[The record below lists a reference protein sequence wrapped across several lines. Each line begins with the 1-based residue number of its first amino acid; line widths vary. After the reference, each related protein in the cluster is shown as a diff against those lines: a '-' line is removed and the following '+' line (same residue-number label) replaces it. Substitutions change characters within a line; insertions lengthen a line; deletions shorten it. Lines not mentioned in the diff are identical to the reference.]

1 MNTMV
6 LKNFRMNL
14 ILRVLLL
21 TSNVLLLGW
30 LIFRTNL
37 VVSTILISLL
47 LIYQT
52 WALIRYVDRTNRD
65 LSRFFE
71 AIRYGDFSQTFHSHG
86 LGKSFKQLHVAFGEV
101 MREFQKTRAAKEE
114 HFRYLQTILQHVG
127 IGLIAFQR
135 NGEVELINRAA
146 KRLLNC
152 TQLKNIQ
159 ELAKLNT
166 ELVKTLLNMRS
177 GQKALVKIQDRDEQ
191 LQLALF
197 ATEFR
202 MRGRNMVLVSIQNIH
217 SELEETEIEAWQ
229 KLIRVLTHEIMN
241 SVTPI
246 ASLASTVNELLKQ
259 ISATDNLSSRERA
272 EVLKDICGGLQTIQ
286 KRSEGL
292 MHFVEVYRNLT
303 RLPRPDFKIL
313 SVKELFVHL
322 EQLMRPQMEAQGIV
336 FKMEVTP
343 VNLEVMADAEMLEQV
358 LINLLKNAMQALAD
372 QPEAEIK
379 LLAKLSPRGQP
390 LIQVID
396 NGPGISEDS
405 LDKIFI
411 PFYTTRKEGSGI
423 GLSLSRQIMRLHKGS
438 ISVQSTPHVETVFTL
453 RF

>member
-1 MNTMV
+1 MV
-6 LKNFRMNL
+6 LKNFRINL
-14 ILRVLLL
+14 VLRVLLL

-37 VVSTILISLL
+37 VVSTVLVSLL

-86 LGKSFKQLHVAFGEV
+86 LGKSFKQLHAAFGEV

-127 IGLIAFQR
+127 IGLIAFQHT
-135 NGEVELINRAA
+135 GEVELINRAA
-146 KRLLNC
+146 KRLLNF

-159 ELAKLNT
+159 ELAKLNS

-202 MRGRNMVLVSIQNIH
+202 MRGKNMVLVSIQNIH

-259 ISATDNLSSRERA
+259 ISATDSLSSRERA
-272 EVLKDICGGLQTIQ
+272 EVLKDICSGLQTIQ

-313 SVKELFVHL
+313 SVKELFGRL
-322 EQLMRPQMEAQGIV
+322 EQLMRPQMEAQGIT
-336 FKMEVTP
+336 FQMEVTP
-343 VNLEVMADAEMLEQV
+343 ENLEVMADAEMLEQV
-358 LINLLKNAMQALAD
+358 LINLLKNAMQALD
-372 QPEAEIK
+372 GQPGAQIK
-379 LLAKLSPRGQP
+379 LLAKLSSRGQ
-390 LIQVID
+390 LLMQVID
-396 NGPGISEDS
+396 NGPGIPADA

-411 PFYTTRKEGSGI
+411 PFFTTRKEGSGI